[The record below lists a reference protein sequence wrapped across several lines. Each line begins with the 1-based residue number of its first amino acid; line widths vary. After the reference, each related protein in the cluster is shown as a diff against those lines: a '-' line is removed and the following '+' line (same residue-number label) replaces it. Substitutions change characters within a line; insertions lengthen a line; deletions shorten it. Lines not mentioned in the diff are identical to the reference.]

1 MPNITKVGIL
11 PVLKAGFSA
20 LMTENNQ
27 DRMAFTFLK
36 LQEWIKQL
44 NNSKQLHLNREH
56 VCGDIQCTTYIIKI

>member
-36 LQEWIKQL
+36 LQE
-44 NNSKQLHLNREH
+44 
-56 VCGDIQCTTYIIKI
+56 